1 MLQYLLLLIAHSL
14 EFGFSYLRCSAVILY
29 LEITVI
35 LLDSKIPATASE
47 FVLLP
52 LLLIERPILAQS
64 KHLQLATAV
73 FFLLPGRRPEFAK
86 VCSMAA
92 SKVSSSHESS

>member
-1 MLQYLLLLIAHSL
+1 MPILWSL
-14 EFGFSYLRCSAVILY
+14 DFPIFAAAQSYYIY

-47 FVLLP
+47 FISLLMEVSVTA
-52 LLLIERPILAQS
+52 LGNS
-64 KHLQLATAV
+64 LQLGTAV

-92 SKVSSSHESS
+92 SKVSSSQESS